1 MKLCGT
7 RLLKFLSKDT
17 EHSHHNNILGFLG
30 TPKKICT
37 RNAENESRGIFSKV
51 KKMKRRRGR
60 GEEKKKGGEK
70 GEERK
75 EGGKSLFLQG
85 LYIISTYT
93 VLF

>member
-1 MKLCGT
+1 MRDKAAEIFVE
-7 RLLKFLSKDT
+7 RYRA
-17 EHSHHNNILGFLG
+17 SHHNSILG
-30 TPKKICT
+30 TPKKSLA

-60 GEEKKKGGEK
+60 GEEKKRGGEK
-70 GEERK
+70 GGERK

>member
-1 MKLCGT
+1 MKRKVVFFSLDLS
-7 RLLKFLSKDT
+7 RNLLSLLSIPV
-17 EHSHHNNILGFLG
+17 ERR
-30 TPKKICT
+30 KKSP

-75 EGGKSLFLQG
+75 EGGKYPMAVEGF
-85 LYIISTYT
+85 
-93 VLF
+93 VRKPRD

>member
-1 MKLCGT
+1 MRDKAAEIFVE
-7 RLLKFLSKDT
+7 RYRAFSSQQ
-17 EHSHHNNILGFLG
+17 H
-30 TPKKICT
+30 P

-60 GEEKKKGGEK
+60 GEEKKRGGEK
-70 GEERK
+70 GGERK

>member
-1 MKLCGT
+1 MRDKAAEIFVE
-7 RLLKFLSKDT
+7 RYRAFSSQQHPRIPRNAEKNSLSA
-17 EHSHHNNILGFLG
+17 
-30 TPKKICT
+30 

-60 GEEKKKGGEK
+60 GEEKKRGGEK
-70 GEERK
+70 GGERK